1 MAIRVKNVPDRI
13 AGLIKAIDQGYQLR
27 VGTSQLNKGKLVNEA
42 TQYVGKAE
50 CVRADNG
57 FYTIED
63 TIKCGNGKLKT
74 VYGYNSGTK
83 ELTRHYRELI
93 TPNCSITNHID
104 AITTCGGVSVDGSS
118 YSLKGPIRRPG
129 SALGYDSETKK
140 HIVIPQSTHT
150 ETVNYIL
157 GKENAKNAYAQL
169 IENLKKHLPIF
180 DK

>member
-57 FYTIED
+57 FYAIED
-63 TIKCGNGKLKT
+63 TIKCGDGKLRT
-74 VYGYNSGTK
+74 VYGYNSDTK
-83 ELTRHYRELI
+83 ELIRHYRELI
-93 TPNCSITNHID
+93 TPRGCITKHID
-104 AITTCGGVSVDGSS
+104 ATKTHGSVSVDGSG
-118 YSLKGPIRRPG
+118 YHLQGPIRRPE

-157 GKENAKNAYAQL
+157 GKENAKNAYAQTIKDL
-169 IENLKKHLPIF
+169 AEF
-180 DK
+180 G